1 VSTLID
7 RRDYAGQYGP
17 TTGDRIHL
25 ADTGLVAKI
34 EADRPTRR
42 RPHRAGRQAVARPA
56 ALGPGALGP
65 LPDKFRDFFRGSCR
79 TLRERP
85 ARLVL
90 WRRGTMT
97 RVRRPTKETSRRLS
111 SLAFEPI

>member
-34 EADRPTRR
+34 EADRPTHR
-42 RPHRAGRQAVARPA
+42 RPHAR
-56 ALGPGALGP
+56 
-65 LPDKFRDFFRGSCR
+65 PDKFRDFFLGSCR

-85 ARLVL
+85 VRLVL